1 MNFLMVNI
9 HPGIKNGLRQ
19 PFTITWLGRTFFLTH
34 DEGRGTI
41 EWNMFID
48 DDSIKRDVEEI
59 LKNYLTN
66 Q

>member
-1 MNFLMVNI
+1 M
-9 HPGIKNGLRQ
+9 RQ
-19 PFTITWLGRTFFLTH
+19 PFTITWFGRTFFLTH
-34 DEGRGTI
+34 NEATGAI

-48 DDSIKRDVEEI
+48 DVNIKADVENI